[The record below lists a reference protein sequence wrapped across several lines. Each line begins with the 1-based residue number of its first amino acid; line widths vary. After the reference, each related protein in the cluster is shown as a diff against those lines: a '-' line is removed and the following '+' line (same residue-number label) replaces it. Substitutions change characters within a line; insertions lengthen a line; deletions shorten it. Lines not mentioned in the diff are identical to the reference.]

1 MLFKNFKIQSLTLI
15 MVAFVLGFSE
25 FIIVGILNDLAKQ
38 FSVSVANVGLLVT
51 MFALI
56 YAISTPFITLY
67 IGRFNLFKVMLS
79 LLAIFVF
86 GNLLTALA
94 SNYFILILSRIIT
107 ALVSGVII
115 SVALTF
121 ATFIAPLAKRAWL
134 VSWIFSGFS
143 IASVFGVPL
152 GTWISTHFG
161 WRQAFYLITML
172 STLTWL
178 LFMLALPKNVK
189 QAKVGSLK
197 TQLVLLTDKR
207 IWLGML
213 LPLFNLGGVYA
224 FYTYLRPSLSQSLHF
239 PTSWLTALLFIYG
252 LMSLF
257 SNQFSGVLAQNSGL
271 NKMPLVFLAQALL
284 LGFLP
289 IFFMNQWLG
298 LGVIMLIGFSMYL
311 LNSPLQLHFLQVAE
325 QDYPQALVLASSLN
339 SIFANFG
346 IALGS
351 ATGSFVVG
359 NFGLKPLGPSGAV
372 YSILALLVVMN
383 LNKVNQKTIENNKNY

>member
-1 MLFKNFKIQSLTLI
+1 MEEKALIRNFKIQSLTLI

-25 FIIVGILNDLAKQ
+25 FIIVGILNDIAKQ
-38 FSVSVANVGLLVT
+38 FSVSVADVGLLVT

-67 IGRFNLFKVMLS
+67 IGKYNLFKVMLI
-79 LLAIFVF
+79 LLAVF
-86 GNLLTALA
+86 ILGNLLTATA
-94 SNYFILILSRIIT
+94 PNYLILVFSRIIT
-107 ALVSGVII
+107 ALVSGVIVSI
-115 SVALTF
+115 ALTF
-121 ATFIAPLAKRAWL
+121 ATFIAPLHKRAWL

-161 WRQAFYLITML
+161 WRESFYLITVISIITFIL
-172 STLTWL
+172 FGLT
-178 LFMLALPKNVK
+178 LPKNVSQK
-189 QAKVGSLK
+189 TSSLK
-197 TQLVLLTDKR
+197 NQLFLLTDKR
-207 IWLGML
+207 TWLGIL

-239 PTSWLTALLFIYG
+239 PTSWLTGLLFVYG

-257 SNQFSGVLAQNSGL
+257 SNQFSGILAQKSGL
-271 NKMPLVFLAQALL
+271 TKMPFVFFGQLIILAM
-284 LGFLP
+284 LP
-289 IFFMNQWLG
+289 IFFMNQWIG
-298 LGVIMLIGFSMYL
+298 LSVIMLLGISMYL

-325 QDYPQALVLASSLN
+325 KDYPQSLVLASSLN

-351 ATGSFVVG
+351 ATGSVIVK
-359 NFGLKPLGPSGAV
+359 NFGLTLLGPGGAF
-372 YSILALLVVMN
+372 YSVLALLVILRLN
-383 LNKVNQKTIENNKNY
+383 QLNKSLNK